1 MTITHNMFVSLLG
14 YVMKGKI
21 DTEIGSYLREII
33 AQHVSND
40 KVTEN

>member
-1 MTITHNMFVSLLG
+1 
-14 YVMKGKI
+14 MKGKI

-40 KVTEN
+40 KVSELKH